1 MKRWIVLTVLL
12 TFMLGGA
19 AHAQTDSTS
28 GTMEAG
34 NIAFALDLLAQLKAQ
49 DGNMVV
55 SPSSI
60 QNAFWLAYMGA
71 DGLTAD
77 QMSQVFRFPDL
88 DNLAAS
94 SGVALEPTVE
104 PARGSSEEDFILRSA
119 DSLWAQQGFPWLP
132 DYLALAESMN
142 APIQMVD
149 YTADAEAVREQINT
163 WIEDQT
169 EDRIQDLIP
178 AGVLNQLTRM
188 VIANAVYF
196 NAKWMVEFDPALT
209 TDAPFNLLDGTSVS
223 VPLMVG
229 SSTGMELAYADAEG
243 YNAVALPYRDGNHRM
258 LLLVPDAGQFAAFE
272 AGLNADQFR
281 SIKAALAPVLAQVI
295 LPRFEFELDLNLN
308 DTLKAMGLT
317 DAFVS
322 DVADFSRMFDTNAT
336 PERLFISD
344 VLHKAF
350 VKVDEA
356 GTEAAAATAIIMQTT
371 SAPINQP
378 VQVLIDRPF
387 YFAIEDTRTDTILF
401 MGRVLNPAG

>member
-1 MKRWIVLTVLL
+1 MKRWIVLLLLL
-12 TFMLGGA
+12 TLTMGGA
-19 AHAQTDSTS
+19 AQAQTDSTS

-34 NIAFALDLLAQLKAQ
+34 NVAFALDLLAQLQGQA
-49 DGNMVV
+49 GNMVV

-71 DGLTAD
+71 NGLTAD

-94 SGVALEPTVE
+94 SGLAPEPTVE
-104 PARGSSEEDFILRSA
+104 APRGASEEDFILRSA

-142 APIQMVD
+142 TPIQMVD
-149 YTADAEAVREQINT
+149 YTVDAETVRQQINA

-178 AGVLNQLTRM
+178 AGVLNAMTRM

-196 NAKWMVEFDPALT
+196 NAKWMVEFDPAMT
-209 TDAPFNLLDGTSVS
+209 GDAAFTLLDSSTVS
-223 VPLMVG
+223 VPMMVG
-229 SSTGMELAYADAEG
+229 SSTGMEVAFVDADG
-243 YNAVALPYRDGNHRM
+243 YTAVALPYRDGNHRM
-258 LLLVPDAGQFAAFE
+258 LLLVPDAGQFASFE
-272 AGLNADQFR
+272 AGLNAEQFR
-281 SIKAALAPVLAQVI
+281 AIKAALAPMLAQVI
-295 LPRFEFELDLNLN
+295 LPRFEFEFDLNLN
-308 DTLKAMGLT
+308 DTLQALGLT
-317 DAFVS
+317 DAFLP
-322 DVADFSRMFDTNAT
+322 DAADFSRMFDTSAT

-356 GTEAAAATAIIMQTT
+356 GTEAAAATTIIMQTT

-401 MGRVLNPAG
+401 LGRVLNPAG

>member
-1 MKRWIVLTVLL
+1 MKRWIVFTLLL
-12 TFMLGGA
+12 TLTLSGA

-28 GTMEAG
+28 GAMEAG
-34 NIAFALDLLAQLKAQ
+34 NVAFALDLLAQLQNA
-49 DGNMVV
+49 DGNTVV

-71 DGLTAD
+71 DGTTAD

-94 SGVALEPTVE
+94 SGMAAEPVVE
-104 PARGSSEEDFILRSA
+104 PPRGSSEDDFILRSA
-119 DSLWAQQGFPWLP
+119 DSLWAQQGFPWRPEYILNTQGMSSP
-132 DYLALAESMN
+132 V
-142 APIQMVD
+142 QMVD
-149 YTADAEAVREQINT
+149 FITNAEAVRQEINA
-163 WIEDQT
+163 WIETNTD
-169 EDRIQDLIP
+169 DRIQDLIP
-178 AGVLNQLTRM
+178 AGVLNELTRM

-196 NAKWMVEFDPALT
+196 NAKWMVEFDPAMT
-209 TDAPFNLLDGTSVS
+209 ADAPFYLLDGSTVN
-223 VPLMVG
+223 VPMMVG
-229 SSTGMELAYADAEG
+229 SGTGMELAYIDADG
-243 YNAVALPYRDGNHRM
+243 YTVVALPYRDGNHRM
-258 LLLVPDAGQFAAFE
+258 LLLVPDAGQFASFE
-272 AGLNADQFR
+272 AGLNAEQFR
-281 SIKAALAPVLAQVI
+281 AIKAELAPTLAQVI
-295 LPRFEFELDLNLN
+295 LPRFEFEFDLSLN
-308 DTLKAMGLT
+308 ETLQALGLT
-317 DAFVS
+317 DAFLPE
-322 DVADFSRMFDTNAT
+322 VADFSRMFDTSAT

-356 GTEAAAATAIIMQTT
+356 GTEAAAATSIVMQTT